1 MFQTQPGMLSPGE
14 EDLNSCTGLPIAP
27 ESLQSSAGEAAR
39 GAVKPPNGG
48 EEYSGTMAASPNVSF
63 GGRGLVEASSE
74 KRFAAL
80 GTH

>member
-1 MFQTQPGMLSPGE
+1 MSQTRLGVLSPGE
-14 EDLNSCTGLPIAP
+14 EYLGSWAGLPIAP
-27 ESLQSSAGEAAR
+27 ESPQVSTGEAAR

-63 GGRGLVEASSE
+63 RGRGLVEASSE

-80 GTH
+80 GTY